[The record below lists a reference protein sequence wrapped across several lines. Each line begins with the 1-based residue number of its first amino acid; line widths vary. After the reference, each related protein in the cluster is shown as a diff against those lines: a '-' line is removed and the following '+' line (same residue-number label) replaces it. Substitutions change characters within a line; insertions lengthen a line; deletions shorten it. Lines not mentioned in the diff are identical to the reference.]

1 MSQATTVTESPAV
14 GRSSFPSPYELAAP
28 AGAEGWQDLYAYNL
42 VFQQN
47 RRDVEERKF
56 WFCDSQHWPTVTK
69 PFETIGFEFAVGCLG
84 QYNARQLLIPT
95 ANGIE
100 YRIHNGYVFM
110 SPVAVDPEHIEARV
124 PQFMQRAGHYFQN
137 WENLLE
143 NWHVKLKGTIA
154 ELEALDFSALPDVI
168 PVDDVLSGKGVGPAS
183 ELLENYDRLITLAY
197 RAWQYHFEFLNLGY
211 VAYLDLFMFCK
222 EVFPRISDLAI
233 ATMVQGVDMELF
245 RPDDELKKLAKIAVR
260 DDLVSLFADVSDA
273 EATLAAIGAHPAGA
287 EFISTWQDAQDPWF
301 NFTTGNGFYAHDEYW
316 RDNPSQPLAFVKGYI
331 DRLLSGAD
339 IDRHVDELVAERDR
353 ITEEYAELLSGETLE
368 TFRGKLGLART
379 VYPYVENHNFYIEHW
394 TMGVFWRKARQLSAV
409 LHGAGFW
416 TQPQDMFY
424 LRRDEVREALFD
436 YVNGWMVGAP
446 AIGPDYWPDEVE
458 RRRGIVAALQTERP
472 QPALN
477 TPPAVITEPFTLML
491 WGITDDQI
499 ANWLGKGDVPEG
511 TLKGMAASP
520 GVAEG
525 PARVISSAEQ
535 LSEVQDGEILVAP
548 VTAPS
553 WGPIFGKIR
562 ATVTDIGGM
571 MSHAAIVCREYGMPA
586 VTGTGTASVEIRTGM
601 RVRVDGHHGTVTIL
615 D

>member
-1 MSQATTVTESPAV
+1 MSQATTVTESPAT
-14 GRSSFPSPYELAAP
+14 GRGSFPSPYDLAAP

-137 WENLLE
+137 WESLLE

-154 ELEALDFSALPDVI
+154 ELEALEFAALPDVI
-168 PVDDVLSGKGVGPAS
+168 PVEDVLSGKGVGPAS

-245 RPDDELKKLAKIAVR
+245 RPDDELKKLAKIAVQN
-260 DDLVSLFADVSDA
+260 DLVHLFSDVSDA

-287 EFISTWQDAQDPWF
+287 EFIATWEDAQDPWF

-353 ITEEYAELLSGETLE
+353 ITDEYAELLSGETLE

-394 TMGVFWRKARQLSAV
+394 TMGVFWRKARKLSAV

-416 TQPQDMFY
+416 TQPLDMFY

-446 AIGPDYWPDEVE
+446 AIGPDYWPGEIE

-499 ANWLGKGDVPEG
+499 ANWLGKGDVPAG

-520 GVAEG
+520 GIAEG
-525 PARVISSAEQ
+525 PARVISSADQ

>member
-1 MSQATTVTESPAV
+1 MSETTVAAPA
-14 GRSSFPSPYELAAP
+14 RKTFPSPYDQAPP
-28 AGAEGWQDLYAYNL
+28 AGAEGWKELYAYNL
-42 VFQQN
+42 VFQDN
-47 RRDVEERKF
+47 RRQIEEAKF

-84 QYNARQLLIPT
+84 QYNSRQLLIPT

-110 SPVAVDPEHIEARV
+110 SPVAVDPAEIEARV
-124 PQFMQRAGHYFQN
+124 PQFMERAGHYFQN

-143 NWHVKLKGTIA
+143 QWHRKLRATID
-154 ELEALDFSALPDVI
+154 EMEAIEFTALPDAI
-168 PVDDVLSGKGVGPAS
+168 ALQDVLDGKGTGPAT
-183 ELLENYDRLITLAY
+183 ELLADYDRLIALAY

-222 EVFPRISDLAI
+222 EAFPRIPDQAI
-233 ATMVQGVDMELF
+233 ATLVQGVDMELF

-260 DDLVSLFADVSDA
+260 DGLTALFADTSDA
-273 EATLAAIGAHPAGA
+273 EATLTALRTHPSGGAWSEAWAA
-287 EFISTWQDAQDPWF
+287 AQDPWF

-316 RDNPSQPLAFVKGYI
+316 RDVPSIALGFIAGYI
-331 DRLLSGAD
+331 ERLQAGAD
-339 IDRHVDELVAERDR
+339 IDRHVAELVAERDR
-353 ITEEYAELLSGETLE
+353 ITTEYAELLSGDMLD
-368 TFRGKLGLART
+368 TFQGKLGLART

-394 TMGVFWRKARQLSAV
+394 TMGVFWRKIRQLSA
-409 LHGAGFW
+409 LLQQQGFWPGAG
-416 TQPQDMFY
+416 DMMY
-424 LRRDEVREALFD
+424 LRRDEVREVLFD

-446 AIGPDYWPDEVE
+446 AIGPDYWPTEVE
-458 RRRGIVAALQTERP
+458 RRRGIVDALSTARP

-477 TPPAVITEPFTLML
+477 RPPAVITEPFTLML

-499 ANWLGKGDVPEG
+499 QNWLGTGDVPEG

-525 PARVISSAEQ
+525 PARVIATADQ
-535 LSEVQDGEILVAP
+535 LADVQEGEILVAP

-586 VTGTGTASVEIRTGM
+586 VTGTGTASSEIRTGQ
-601 RVRVDGHHGTVTIL
+601 RLRVDGNTGIVTLI

>member
-1 MSQATTVTESPAV
+1 MSETTVVEAPV
-14 GRSSFPSPYELAAP
+14 QRSFPSPYEQPAP
-28 AGAEGWQDLYAYNL
+28 SGAEGWKDLYAYNL
-42 VFQQN
+42 VFQDG
-47 RRDVEERKF
+47 RRDIEEAKF

-84 QYNARQLLIPT
+84 QYNSRQLLIPT
-95 ANGIE
+95 ANGID

-110 SPVAVDPEHIEARV
+110 SPVAVDPADIEARV
-124 PQFMQRAGHYFQN
+124 PQFLQRAGHYFQN
-137 WENLLE
+137 WGSLLE
-143 NWHVKLKGTIA
+143 NWHGKLRGTID
-154 ELEALDFSALPDVI
+154 ELEALDFEALPAVI
-168 PVDDVLSGKGVGPAS
+168 DVDDVLSGKGTGPAT
-183 ELLENYDRLITLAY
+183 ELLAAYDSLIALAY

-222 EVFPRISDLAI
+222 EVFPRIPDQAI

-260 DDLVSLFADVSDA
+260 DGLADLFADPSDG
-273 EATLAAIGAHPAGA
+273 EATLAAIAAHPSGA
-287 EFISTWQDAQDPWF
+287 AWTEAWAEAQDPWF

-316 RDNPSQPLAFVKGYI
+316 RDVPAIPLSFIKGYI
-331 DRLLSGAD
+331 DRLQAGAD
-339 IDRHVDELVAERDR
+339 IDRHVAELVAERDR
-353 ITEEYAELLSGETLE
+353 ITGEYAELLDGEALE
-368 TFRGKLGLART
+368 TFHGKLGLART

-394 TMGVFWRKARQLSAV
+394 TMGVFWRKARQLSRM
-409 LHGAGFW
+409 LQEQGFW
-416 TQPQDMFY
+416 PGANDMFY

-436 YVNGWMVGAP
+436 YVNAWMVGAP
-446 AIGPDYWPDEVE
+446 AIGPDYWPAEIE
-458 RRRGIVAALQTERP
+458 RRRAIVDALATARP

-477 TPPAVITEPFTLML
+477 APPEVITEPFTLML

-499 ANWLGKGDVPEG
+499 ANWLGTSDIPEG

-525 PARVISSAEQ
+525 PARVISSADQ
-535 LSEVQDGEILVAP
+535 LSDVQDGEILVAP

-586 VTGTGTASVEIRTGM
+586 VTGTGSASSEIRTGQ
-601 RVRVDGHHGTVTIL
+601 RLRVDGNTGTVVIL

>member
-1 MSQATTVTESPAV
+1 MPAT
-14 GRSSFPSPYELAAP
+14 GRNSFPSPYEQAAP
-28 AGAEGWQDLYAYNL
+28 AGAEGWKELYAYNL
-42 VFQQN
+42 VFQDN
-47 RRDVEERKF
+47 LREVEEAKF

-110 SPVAVDPEHIEARV
+110 SPVAVDPAHIEARV
-124 PQFMQRAGHYFQN
+124 PEFMKRAGHYFENWDSLLQN
-137 WENLLE
+137 W
-143 NWHVKLKGTIA
+143 HTKLRATIS
-154 ELEALDFSALPDVI
+154 EIEGLDFTALPDMI
-168 PVDDVLSGKGVGPAS
+168 PIEDVLSGKGTSPAT
-183 ELLENYDRLITLAY
+183 EFLENYDRLISLAY

-222 EVFPRISDLAI
+222 ELFPRISDQAI

-260 DDLVSLFADVSDA
+260 DGLAGLFGDTSDA
-273 EATLAAIGAHPAGA
+273 AATLSAIAGHPAGA
-287 EFISTWQDAQDPWF
+287 AWTAAWEEAQDPWF
-301 NFTTGNGFYAHDEYW
+301 NFTTGNGFYAHDQYW
-316 RDNPSQPLAFVKGYI
+316 RDVPSIPLAFIKSYI
-331 DRLLSGAD
+331 ERLQDGAD
-339 IDRHVDELVAERDR
+339 IDRPVEELVAERDR
-353 ITEEYAELLSGETLE
+353 ITGEYAEMLDGDVLA
-368 TFRGKLGLART
+368 TFQGKLGLART

-409 LHGAGFW
+409 LHEAGCW
-416 TQPQDMFY
+416 PEANDMFY
-424 LRRDEVREALFD
+424 LRRDEVREVLFD

-446 AIGPDYWPDEVE
+446 AIGPSHWPAEVQ
-458 RRRGIVAALQTERP
+458 RRRGIVDALATARP

-477 TPPAVITEPFTLML
+477 TPPEVITEPFTLML

-499 ANWLGKGDVPEG
+499 QNWLGKGDVPEG

-520 GVAEG
+520 GTAEG
-525 PARVISSAEQ
+525 PARVISSADQ
-535 LSEVQDGEILVAP
+535 LSEVQDGEILVAS

-586 VTGTGTASVEIRTGM
+586 VTGTGTASVEITTGM
-601 RVRVDGHHGTVTIL
+601 MLRVDGNSGTVTIL

>member
-1 MSQATTVTESPAV
+1 MSQATTVTESPAT
-14 GRSSFPSPYELAAP
+14 GRGSFPSPYDLAAP

-137 WENLLE
+137 WESLLE

-154 ELEALDFSALPDVI
+154 ELEALEFAALPDVI
-168 PVDDVLSGKGVGPAS
+168 PVEDVLSGKGVGPAS

-245 RPDDELKKLAKIAVR
+245 RPDDELKKLAKIAVQN
-260 DDLVSLFADVSDA
+260 DLVHLFSDVSDA

-287 EFISTWQDAQDPWF
+287 EFIATWEDAQDPWF

-353 ITEEYAELLSGETLE
+353 ITDEYAELLSGETLE

-394 TMGVFWRKARQLSAV
+394 TMGVFWRKARKLSAV

-416 TQPQDMFY
+416 TQPLDMFY

-446 AIGPDYWPDEVE
+446 AIGPDYWPGEIE

-499 ANWLGKGDVPEG
+499 ANWLGKGDVPAG

-520 GVAEG
+520 GIAEG
-525 PARVISSAEQ
+525 PARVISSADQ
-535 LSEVQDGEILVAP
+535 LSEVQDGEILIAP

>member
-1 MSQATTVTESPAV
+1 MSQATTVTDTPAV
-14 GRSSFPSPYELAAP
+14 GRTSFPSPYELAAP
-28 AGAEGWQDLYAYNL
+28 AGAEGWQDIYAYSL
-42 VFQQN
+42 VFQPN
-47 RRDVEERKF
+47 RRAVEEAKF

-110 SPVAVDPEHIEARV
+110 SPVAVDPAHIEARV

-137 WENLLE
+137 WESLLE
-143 NWHVKLKGTIA
+143 NWHGKLKGTIA
-154 ELEALDFSALPDVI
+154 ELEALEFSALPEVI
-168 PVDDVLSGKGVGPAS
+168 PVEDVLSGKGIGPAS
-183 ELLENYDRLITLAY
+183 GLLESYDKLITLAY

-260 DDLVSLFADVSDA
+260 DDLVGLFADVSDA

-287 EFISTWQDAQDPWF
+287 DFITTWDAAQDPWF

-316 RDNPSQPLAFVKGYI
+316 RDNPSQPLAFIKGYI
-331 DRLLSGAD
+331 ERLLNGAD

-353 ITEEYAELLSGETLE
+353 ITAEYSELLSGETLE
-368 TFRGKLGLART
+368 TFQGKLGLART

-409 LHGAGFW
+409 LHDAGFW
-416 TQPQDMFY
+416 PEAQDMFY

-436 YVNGWMVGAP
+436 YVNAWMVGAP
-446 AIGPDYWPDEVE
+446 AIGPDYWPAEVE

-525 PARVISSAEQ
+525 PARVISSADQ
-535 LSEVQDGEILVAP
+535 LADVQDGEILVAP

-553 WGPIFGKIR
+553 WGPIFGKIC

-601 RVRVDGHHGTVTIL
+601 RIRVDGHHGTVTIL

>member
-137 WENLLE
+137 WESLLE

-260 DDLVSLFADVSDA
+260 DDLVGLFADVSDA

-525 PARVISSAEQ
+525 PARVISSADQ

>member
-1 MSQATTVTESPAV
+1 MSETTLVAEAPVRRA
-14 GRSSFPSPYELAAP
+14 FPSPYDQPAP
-28 AGAEGWQDLYAYNL
+28 AGAEDWKSLYAYNL
-42 VFQQN
+42 VFQDN
-47 RRDVEERKF
+47 RREVEEAKF

-84 QYNARQLLIPT
+84 QYNSRQLLIPT

-100 YRIHNGYVFM
+100 YRIHNGYVYM
-110 SPVAVDPEHIEARV
+110 SPVAVDPADIEARV
-124 PQFMQRAGHYFQN
+124 PQFLQRAGHYFQN
-137 WENLLE
+137 WDSLLQ
-143 NWHVKLKGTIA
+143 NWHGKLGDTIA
-154 ELEALDFSALPDVI
+154 ELESLDFQALPDAI
-168 PVDDVLSGKGVGPAS
+168 PVDDVLAGKGTGPAT
-183 ELLENYDRLITLAY
+183 ELLGSYDRLISLAY

-222 EVFPRISDLAI
+222 EAFPRIPDQAI

-260 DDLVSLFADVSDA
+260 DGLASLFADTSDA
-273 EATLAAIGAHPAGA
+273 EGTLAAIAAHPSGTAWTQ
-287 EFISTWQDAQDPWF
+287 TWQEAQDPWF

-316 RDNPSQPLAFVKGYI
+316 RDVPAIPLGFVKNYI
-331 DRLLSGAD
+331 EQLQAGVD
-339 IDRHVDELVAERDR
+339 IDRHVEELVAERDR
-353 ITEEYAELLSGETLE
+353 ITGEYAELLSGDALE
-368 TFRGKLGLART
+368 TFQGKLGLART

-394 TMGVFWRKARQLSAV
+394 TMGIFWRKARQLSTM
-409 LHGAGFW
+409 LHEQGFW
-416 TQPQDMFY
+416 SGEHDMFY

-446 AIGPDYWPDEVE
+446 AIGPDYWPAEVE
-458 RRRGIVAALQTERP
+458 RRRAIVDALSTARP

-477 TPPAVITEPFTLML
+477 APPEVITEPFTLML

-499 ANWLGKGDVPEG
+499 ANWLGTGDAPDG
-511 TLKGMAASP
+511 TFKGMAASP
-520 GVAEG
+520 GIAEG
-525 PARVISSAEQ
+525 PARVISSADQ
-535 LSEVQDGEILVAP
+535 LTEVRDGEILVAP

-586 VTGTGTASVEIRTGM
+586 VTGTGTASAQIRTGQLI
-601 RVRVDGHHGTVTIL
+601 RVDGNTGMVTLL

>member
-1 MSQATTVTESPAV
+1 MSESTAVATATTTA
-14 GRSSFPSPYELAAP
+14 RNSFPSPYEQAPP
-28 AGAEGWQDLYAYNL
+28 AGAEGWKDLYAYNL
-42 VFQQN
+42 VFQDN
-47 RRDVEERKF
+47 LREVEEAKF

-124 PQFMQRAGHYFQN
+124 PEFMKRAGHYFEN
-137 WENLLE
+137 WDSLLE
-143 NWHVKLKGTIA
+143 NWHRKLRTTIA
-154 ELEALDFSALPDVI
+154 EIEALDFSALPDAI
-168 PVDDVLSGKGVGPAS
+168 PVEDVLSGKGTGPGT
-183 ELLENYDRLITLAY
+183 EFLQNYDSLISLAY

-222 EVFPRISDLAI
+222 EMFPRISDLAI

-260 DDLVSLFADVSDA
+260 DGLTGLFDDTSDA
-273 EATLAAIGAHPAGA
+273 DATLVAIAAHPSGA
-287 EFISTWQDAQDPWF
+287 AWTAAWEEAQNPWF
-301 NFTTGNGFYAHDEYW
+301 NFTTGNGFYAHDQYW
-316 RDNPSQPLAFVKGYI
+316 REVPAIPLAFIKGYI
-331 DRLLSGAD
+331 DRLQEGAD

-353 ITEEYAELLSGETLE
+353 VTAEYSELLDPEALA
-368 TFRGKLGLART
+368 TFNGKLGLARV

-409 LHGAGFW
+409 LHDAGFW
-416 TQPQDMFY
+416 PEANDMFY
-424 LRRDEVREALFD
+424 LRRDEVREVLFD

-446 AIGPDYWPDEVE
+446 AIGPSYWPAEID
-458 RRRGIVAALQTERP
+458 RRRGIVDALSTARP

-499 ANWLGKGDVPEG
+499 QNWLGKGDVPEG

-520 GVAEG
+520 GTAEG
-525 PARVISSAEQ
+525 RARVISTADE
-535 LSEVQDGEILVAP
+535 LNEVQDGEILVAP
-548 VTAPS
+548 VTSPS

-586 VTGTGTASVEIRTGM
+586 VTGTGTASVEITTGQM
-601 RVRVDGHHGTVTIL
+601 LRVDGNSGTVTII